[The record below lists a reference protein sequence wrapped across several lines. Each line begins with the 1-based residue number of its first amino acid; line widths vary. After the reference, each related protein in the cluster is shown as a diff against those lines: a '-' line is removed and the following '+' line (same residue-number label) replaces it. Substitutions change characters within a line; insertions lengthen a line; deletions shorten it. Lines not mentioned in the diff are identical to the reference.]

1 MLARFIAV
9 AVASL
14 LLGQPPLAAQ
24 EERVTVV
31 ELFTSQGCSVC
42 PHADVF
48 LGELS
53 ARPDILAF
61 SEHVDYWDYL
71 GWQDR
76 FASHGNTQRQRA
88 YARRLGLSYVYTPQV
103 VVHGIAQAAGTDRDT
118 VLRLIA
124 EIGDLPWVPVRL
136 EQGGDGPITARLEP
150 TALLSPVDIWL
161 VRFDPKQTTMIE
173 RGENRGRQ
181 LQNYNVVR
189 EFTRLAMWNGEA
201 MSLPIV
207 PPMRAGGGTFAL
219 ILQQGE
225 GGRILGA
232 ARLAKPKD

>member
-1 MLARFIAV
+1 MLARFV
-9 AVASL
+9 AIVAYL
-14 LLGQPPLAAQ
+14 LLGQLPLAAQ

-31 ELFTSQGCSVC
+31 ELFTSQGCSSC
-42 PHADVF
+42 PPADAF

-53 ARPDILAF
+53 ARPDVLAF

-76 FASHGNTQRQRA
+76 FASYDNTQRQRA

-103 VVHGIAQAAGTDRDT
+103 IVHGIAQAAGTDRDS

-124 EIGDLPWVPVRL
+124 EFEDLPRVPLRL
-136 EQGGDGPITARLEP
+136 NRGGDGAITARLEP
-150 TALLSPVDIWL
+150 TTLLSPAEIWL
-161 VRFDPKQTTMIE
+161 VRFDPKQTTVIE
-173 RGENRGRQ
+173 RGENGGRR

-207 PPMRAGGGTFAL
+207 PPKQAGDGMFAL

-232 ARLAKPKD
+232 ARLAMPED